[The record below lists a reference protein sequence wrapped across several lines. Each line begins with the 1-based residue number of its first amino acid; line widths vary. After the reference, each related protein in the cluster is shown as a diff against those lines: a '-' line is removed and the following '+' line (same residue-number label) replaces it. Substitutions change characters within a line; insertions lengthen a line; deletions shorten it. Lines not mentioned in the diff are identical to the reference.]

1 MAQGFPESDGRA
13 VNIGAEHLV
22 VLTCRVPDLGL
33 LAPLQSRITALLEVV
48 SQLDDEALQAE
59 MDLLGA
65 DYHLRDTFGSREAP
79 GALRSSVQ
87 KPEDL
92 AYILRAI
99 LDLWARSHDPEAA
112 AQKPTTADRLA
123 EARERVAK
131 PRITQLNPSS
141 DEEAYARSL
150 MNEDD
155 NRPRMPV
162 RRRSV

>member
-33 LAPLQSRITALLEVV
+33 LAPLKSRISALLEVV
-48 SQLDDEALQAE
+48 SQLDAEAMQVAMDE
-59 MDLLGA
+59 LGA
-65 DYHLRDTFGSREAP
+65 DYHLRDTFGSREVP
-79 GALRSSVQ
+79 GALRAAVQ
-87 KPEDL
+87 KPEDF
-92 AYILRAI
+92 AYVLRAI
-99 LDLWARSHDPEAA
+99 LDLWERSHDPEAA
-112 AQKPTTADRLA
+112 ARKPSTAERLA

-155 NRPRMPV
+155 NMPRMPV